1 MANRTQKTTRTAGVV
16 AYCRVSTE
24 EQAISGLG
32 LAAQEKAIRAD
43 CKRRGLP
50 LLVVHSDPGVSGKS
64 LARPALTAALKAL
77 DAGNGSILMVAKLDR
92 LSR

>member
-1 MANRTQKTTRTAGVV
+1 MAKRTRKTEKIPGVV

-32 LAAQEKAIRAD
+32 LAAQEKAIKAE

-50 LLVVHSDPGVSGKS
+50 LAAVHTDAGLSGKT
-64 LARPALTAALKAL
+64 LVRPALTAALAAL
-77 DAGNGSILMVAKLDR
+77 NSGAGSGR
-92 LSR
+92 LAAASTG